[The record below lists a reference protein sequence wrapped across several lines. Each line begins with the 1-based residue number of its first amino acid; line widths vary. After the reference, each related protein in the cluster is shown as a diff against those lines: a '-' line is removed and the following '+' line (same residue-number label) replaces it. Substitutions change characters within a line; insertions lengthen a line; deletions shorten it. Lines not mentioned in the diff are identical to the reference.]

1 MPKGLSDGEIV
12 RVTAIYLFAFVICIY
27 FLSISN
33 VYVADQHIQ
42 RYQLAKSIIEK
53 GELSIPE
60 SAYSIRGMDGRA
72 FFLYGL
78 VWPIL
83 AVPFYTIG
91 KFVGRHPENLML
103 LLNPMVGAATVTL
116 VFLFSI
122 ALGYSRRSS
131 LVVAVFYGLGTFAWP
146 MDKHPFD
153 HIVETFFV
161 LLSVYFMYL
170 HAAKHAIIR
179 LIFSALCFGIA
190 INTRVVDILAL
201 PALLVIMGAG

>member
-1 MPKGLSDGEIV
+1 MPKGLSEGDMV
-12 RVTAIYLFAFVICIY
+12 RITAIYLFTFAICIY

-42 RYQLAKSIIEK
+42 RYQVAKSIVEK

-72 FFLYGL
+72 YSLYGL

-83 AVPFYTIG
+83 VIPFYTVG
-91 KFVGRHPENLML
+91 KFVGWHPQNLML

-131 LVVAVFYGLGTFAWP
+131 LVVHFISASIACLDRSRLWCEFKSFREHQGVFS
-146 MDKHPFD
+146 
-153 HIVETFFV
+153 ETRYFPV
-161 LLSVYFMYL
+161 GAAPLCRAGSV
-170 HAAKHAIIR
+170 
-179 LIFSALCFGIA
+179 
-190 INTRVVDILAL
+190 V
-201 PALLVIMGAG
+201 